1 MLPLFPNMKIPN
13 KLEVW
18 SAFWRLIG
26 KMVLNRTFALIT
38 MLVFTYLL
46 GVGTSRI
53 VLNACFD
60 TGSAVVKKCNNGL
73 ETVGIAYRLDMP
85 NFSAPQAILIGDQF
99 EFVDDPMLLPP
110 LEDSVVISNS
120 QLPYNP

>member
-1 MLPLFPNMKIPN
+1 MKIPS

-26 KMVLNRTFALIT
+26 KLVLNKAFAIIM

-46 GVGTSRI
+46 GVCTSRI
-53 VLNACFD
+53 VLNAGFN
-60 TGSAVVKKCNNGL
+60 TGSAIVQKCNSGL

-85 NFSAPQAILIGDQF
+85 NFTAPQAIPVGDRL

-110 LEDSVVISNS
+110 LENNANVVISDHR
-120 QLPYNP
+120 

>member
-1 MLPLFPNMKIPN
+1 MKIPN
-13 KLEVW
+13 KLEIW
-18 SAFWRLIG
+18 NAFWRIVG
-26 KMVLNRTFALIT
+26 KLVLNRTFAIAMALI
-38 MLVFTYLL
+38 VTYLL

-53 VLNACFD
+53 VLNAAFN
-60 TGSAVVKKCNNGL
+60 TGSAVVEKCNSGL
-73 ETVGIAYRLDMP
+73 EKVGIAYRLDMP
-85 NFSAPQAILIGDQF
+85 NFTAPQAIPIGDHF

>member
-1 MLPLFPNMKIPN
+1 
-13 KLEVW
+13 
-18 SAFWRLIG
+18 
-26 KMVLNRTFALIT
+26 

-60 TGSAVVKKCNNGL
+60 TGSAVVEKCNDGL

-85 NFSAPQAILIGDQF
+85 NFSAPQAIPIGDQF